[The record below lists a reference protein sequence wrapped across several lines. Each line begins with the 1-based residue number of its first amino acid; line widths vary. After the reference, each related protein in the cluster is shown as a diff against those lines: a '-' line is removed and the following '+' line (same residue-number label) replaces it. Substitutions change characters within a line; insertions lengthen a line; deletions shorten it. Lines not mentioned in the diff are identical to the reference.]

1 MSAVINGE
9 LKPMTAQETSF
20 KSAVL
25 PIVDERLYALQ
36 NSFAL
41 GGRASAYPANAEGY
55 SVCNCY
61 LLKEGNRAVL
71 LDSGLT
77 VHAESLISQV
87 ASLIDPGTRLSVYPL
102 RINEF
107 MSVANVEALADAF
120 DVEQCYSSN
129 ADAAVWVDFGARS
142 DKPGAK
148 VSPLVTTMGSKS
160 GFSGS
165 SSMVLR
171 LRLKRLTVTSSPR
184 RATTIWPFLASVAF
198 CTASKSPSM
207 MPASRMLMP
216 RTFNR

>member
-1 MSAVINGE
+1 MSAVKNGE

-25 PIVDERLYALQ
+25 PIVDGRLYALQ

-107 MSVANVEALADAF
+107 MSVANVEALADAKIAALTSYCDQEGITIPDF
-120 DVEQCYSSN
+120 SAHFFKKEN
-129 ADAAVWVDFGARS
+129 TDAGQGDLDDEVAQEDHSAGCCGRE
-142 DKPGAK
+142 
-148 VSPLVTTMGSKS
+148 
-160 GFSGS
+160 
-165 SSMVLR
+165 R
-171 LRLKRLTVTSSPR
+171 PR
-184 RATTIWPFLASVAF
+184 
-198 CTASKSPSM
+198 
-207 MPASRMLMP
+207 
-216 RTFNR
+216 